1 MFRCVRSYDQIS
13 LETLNLEHYFY
24 SFKVTPKNFSFF
36 FFFFLWCFVMFF
48 FFFFFLLKRLMNTY
62 FPVVLKSKLSV
73 ILLFAVMMRFSEL
86 YLVFMQSVRF
96 VIHI

>member
-24 SFKVTPKNFSFF
+24 SFKVTPKIFCFF
-36 FFFFLWCFVMFF
+36 FFFFLCFINIFF
-48 FFFFFLLKRLMNTY
+48 FFFFNYLQRLMNTY

>member
-36 FFFFLWCFVMFF
+36 FFFFLWCIAMF
-48 FFFFFLLKRLMNTY
+48 FFFFFLLRQRLMNTY